1 MPWPSQI
8 KWRLL
13 PRLALSVGF
22 GPVSSP
28 QKRRVPN
35 SCQSPRVTSRS
46 GHHEKASPAM
56 RNGSNPKFRP
66 AASRATVASSSSRS
80 RNPVL
85 SAAAARE
92 YHYGARKLCPR
103 GKPGLSDA
111 VAHLA
116 AWATDLAEEVRSN
129 STTHQKRAHQPYE
142 GPPAAIGCRS
152 CGRFTMGFVTG
163 SKHDSIL
170 PTSLSASL

>member
-1 MPWPSQI
+1 
-8 KWRLL
+8 
-13 PRLALSVGF
+13 
-22 GPVSSP
+22 
-28 QKRRVPN
+28 
-35 SCQSPRVTSRS
+35 
-46 GHHEKASPAM
+46 M

-103 GKPGLSDA
+103 GKPGLLDA

-163 SKHDSIL
+163 SSQSLGSGENLIQDQSRIGQFSSGLAIIRLIFRFERPTHGLL
-170 PTSLSASL
+170 PHRQHRCRCTMRGQTCFW